1 MALKSYSP
9 RNVTISGDSELL
21 TSWQSATV
29 EYDEDRWG
37 FSEAATGEVTRT
49 RHEGKLGTITI
60 VLPQT
65 STDNEAVNTLTL
77 EQDATEV
84 GDIPPTIALTIKDN
98 WGTSLHSI
106 PEATLVKK
114 PSCEF
119 SMDPS
124 DREWVFKGEID
135 NHTVGGNS

>member
-1 MALKSYSP
+1 MGLRSYSP
-9 RNVTISGDSELL
+9 KNVTVSGDAELI

-37 FSEAATGEVTRT
+37 FTEATTGEVTRT
-49 RHEGKLGTITI
+49 RHEGKLGTITL

-65 STDNEAVNTLTL
+65 TTDNGAVNELTL
-77 EQDATEV
+77 EQDTVEIGAVT
-84 GDIPPTIALTIKDN
+84 PTIALTINDN
-98 WGTSLHSI
+98 WGNSLHSI

-119 SMDPS
+119 SADPS
-124 DREWVFKGEID
+124 DREWIFKGELD
-135 NHTVGGNS
+135 NHTIGGND